1 MLKPVSVFVTKY
13 PKLVIALVLGI
24 TVFLALQLPGLR
36 WETDARVYLPKGHPA
51 ILYDEKVADIFG
63 ATDAVVIGIVN
74 DEHGVFNP
82 DTLARI
88 ARITEKV
95 AALPGVVANR
105 TIDVASLSTATV
117 FVGNDTSIG
126 TEVVMPKV
134 PTTDAEVARVK
145 ETVYAHK
152 DLFVGNLVSADGTA
166 AMIRARLKEGQAHR
180 YQTYWQ
186 IQGILAAEKGGGGA
200 WPGGGGGW
208 QNQGKKD
215 GAAQKGG
222 WQQGQWSGQGG
233 SQGWQ
238 QSANGK
244 PVDLKGDTFYLAGRP
259 VIEVTSGMHAMQ
271 DMMVMI
277 PLLMVALALTLF
289 IIFRTGRGVFLPMF
303 VMGAAIVWTMGIMV
317 LLDVPLYTISTMLP
331 VILVAVGI
339 GDSVHLMSH
348 YYDHVLEDPQRP
360 GKEIVTTVMGKLG
373 APLLTTTVTTMV
385 GFLTFFFAEMPP
397 FVIFGLFTVLGI
409 ALSWLLTVTFIPAVL
424 AIMRPKVGAYLAKRR
439 AMRVHSEQNRLT
451 KGLVDLAGF
460 LYRVRHGA
468 TVVLLALMA
477 VAAWGA
483 SKLYVDS
490 SWMSD
495 FRKDSDLVAANNML
509 NQRFDGTI
517 FLNVVIE
524 GAHKDAFKSPAL
536 LKKVED
542 LQAFGK
548 TLPHVGSARSVV
560 DYIKSM
566 NETFHAGDAA
576 YKVVPDTDAQIGE
589 YLFLFSVS
597 GRPQQLDEVVDFDY
611 QRALVTFAIKT
622 DHTQSL
628 LHIINEI
635 KQHANQLFAGQ
646 QVSVNYAGSANNSY
660 IWADLLI
667 RSQTLS
673 ILLSKLGIFLIA
685 ALMFRSL
692 WIGLFTIVPV
702 SITTLFI
709 AGFAGFAGIP
719 LDVSTALAAGVAVGV
734 GVDYAVHYIFSYRDE
749 FKRSGDVLL
758 ASQETMRRV
767 GKTIVFNA
775 VVVTVGFAILF
786 WSQFPPH
793 VKLGYFVAAYM
804 VVSCVVALLVLPL
817 LFYFYRPARRAEK
830 PVHD

>member
-1 MLKPVSVFVTKY
+1 MIKHVSIFVTKY
-13 PKLVIALVLGI
+13 PKLIIALVLGI

-51 ILYDEKVADIFG
+51 ILYDEKIADIFG
-63 ATDAVVIGIVN
+63 ATDAIIIGIVN
-74 DEHGVFNP
+74 DERGIFNP

-105 TIDVASLSTATV
+105 TIDVASLSTATA
-117 FVGNDTSIG
+117 FVGNETSIG
-126 TEVVMPKV
+126 TEVVMPKP
-134 PTTDAEVARVK
+134 PTTDAEVERIK
-145 ETVYAHK
+145 QTVYAHK
-152 DLFVGNLVSADGTA
+152 DLFVGNLVSADGKA
-166 AMIRARLKEGQAHR
+166 AMIRARLKEGQAYR

-186 IQGILAAEKGGGGA
+186 IQGILAAEKGGGG
-200 WPGGGGGW
+200 GW
-208 QNQGKKD
+208 QSQGKQG
-215 GAAQKGG
+215 GAAEKGAS
-222 WQQGQWSGQGG
+222 QQGQWGG
-233 SQGWQ
+233 GKGRQ
-238 QSANGK
+238 QSSGK
-244 PVDLKGDTFYLAGRP
+244 TVDLKGDTFYLAGRP

-277 PLLMVALALTLF
+277 PLLMVALALTLYV
-289 IIFRTGRGVFLPMF
+289 IFRTGRGVFLPMF
-303 VMGAAIVWTMGIMV
+303 VMGAAIVWTLGIMV
-317 LLDVPLYTISTMLP
+317 LFNVPLYTISTMLP

-339 GDSVHLMSH
+339 GDSVHLLSH
-348 YYDHVLEDPQRP
+348 YYDQVLENPQRP
-360 GKEIVTTVMGKLG
+360 GGEIVTSVLGKLG
-373 APLLTTTVTTMV
+373 APLFTTTVTTMI

-397 FVIFGLFTVLGI
+397 FVSFGLFTALGI
-409 ALSWLLTVTFIPAVL
+409 ALSWLLTITFIPAML
-424 AIMRPKVGAYLAKRR
+424 TIMRPKVGGYLAKRR
-439 AMRVHSEQNRLT
+439 AMRVHSEQSRLT
-451 KGLVDLAGF
+451 RALVDLANY
-460 LYRVRHGA
+460 LYRVRRGA
-468 TVVLLALMA
+468 VMVVLAIMA

-483 SKLYVDS
+483 SKLYADS

-495 FRKDSDLVAANNML
+495 FRKDSELVAANNMFK
-509 NQRFDGTI
+509 QRFDGTI
-517 FLNVVIE
+517 FLDVVIE

-536 LKKVED
+536 LKKVEA
-542 LQAFGK
+542 LQEYGK
-548 TLPHVGSARSVV
+548 TLPYVGNARSVV

-566 NETFHAGDAA
+566 NQTFHAGDPA
-576 YKVVPDTDAQIGE
+576 YKVIPETDKQIGE

-628 LHIINEI
+628 LHIINNI
-635 KQHANQLFAGQ
+635 KQRANELFAGQ

-673 ILLSKLGIFLIA
+673 IVLSKIGIFLIA

-702 SITTLFI
+702 SITTLLI

-734 GVDYAVHYIFSYRDE
+734 GVDYAVHYIFSYREE
-749 FKRSGDVLL
+749 FKRSGDALL
-758 ASQETMRRV
+758 ASQEAMRRV
-767 GKTIVFNA
+767 GRTIVFNA
-775 VVVTVGFAILF
+775 VVVTVGFAVLF

-793 VKLGYFVAAYM
+793 VKLGYFVVAYM
-804 VVSCVVALLVLPL
+804 VLSCVVALLVLPIV
-817 LFYFYRPARRAEK
+817 FYFYSARHVAQLVRPAELPAHE
-830 PVHD
+830 

>member
-1 MLKPVSVFVTKY
+1 MFKSLSVFVTKY
-13 PKLVIALVLGI
+13 PKLIIALVLGI
-24 TVFLALQLPGLR
+24 TAFLALQLPGLR
-36 WETDARVYLPKGHPA
+36 WETDARVYLPKGHAA
-51 ILYDEKVADIFG
+51 ILYDEKVAEIFG
-63 ATDAVVIGIVN
+63 ATDAIVIGIVN
-74 DEHGVFNP
+74 DQRGIFNP

-105 TIDVASLSTATV
+105 TVDVASLSTATV
-117 FVGNDTSIG
+117 FVGNETSIG
-126 TEVVMPKV
+126 TEVVMPKL
-134 PTTDAEVARVK
+134 PTTEAEAARVK
-145 ETVYAHK
+145 DTVYKHP
-152 DLFVGNLVSADGTA
+152 DIFVGNLVSADGKA

-186 IQGILAAEKGGGGA
+186 IQGILAAEQGGGGA
-200 WPGGGGGW
+200 WGG
-208 QNQGKKD
+208 
-215 GAAQKGG
+215 A
-222 WQQGQWSGQGG
+222 QGQWKQGGAQQGGWSGQAWP
-233 SQGWQ
+233 S
-238 QSANGK
+238 SADNK
-244 PVDLKGDTFYLAGRP
+244 PVDLKGDSFYLAGRP

-277 PLLMVALALTLF
+277 PLLMAALALTLF
-289 IIFRTGRGVFLPMF
+289 IIFRTGGGVFLPMF
-303 VMGAAIVWTMGIMV
+303 VMGAAIVWTLGIMV

-348 YYDHVLEDPQRP
+348 YYDHVLEDAQRP
-360 GKEIVTTVMGKLG
+360 AREIVTAVVNRLG
-373 APLLTTTVTTMV
+373 APLLTTTVTTMI

-397 FVIFGLFTVLGI
+397 FVSFGIFTALGI
-409 ALSWLLTVTFIPAVL
+409 VLSWLLTVTFIPAVL
-424 AIMRPKVGAYLAKRR
+424 TLMRPKVGAYLAKRR
-439 AMRVHSEQNRLT
+439 ALRVHSEQSRLT
-451 KGLVDLAGF
+451 RALVDLAAF
-460 LYRVRHGA
+460 LYRVRRA
-468 TVVLLALMA
+468 AAMAVLAVMT

-495 FRKDSDLVAANNML
+495 FRKDSELVVANDMF

-524 GAHKDAFKSPAL
+524 GGHKDAFKSPEL
-536 LKKVED
+536 LKKVEA
-542 LQAFGK
+542 LQDYGK
-548 TLPHVGSARSVV
+548 TLPHVGNARSVV

-566 NETFHAGDAA
+566 NETFHAGDPA
-576 YKVVPDTDAQIGE
+576 YKVIPDTEAQIGE

-611 QRALVTFAIKT
+611 QRALVTFAIKS

-628 LHIINEI
+628 LHIIDNI
-635 KQHANQLFAGQ
+635 KQRANQLFAGQ
-646 QVSVNYAGSANNSY
+646 PVSVNYAGSANNSY

-667 RSQTLS
+667 RSQTIS
-673 ILLSKLGIFLIA
+673 ILLSKVAILLLAVLI
-685 ALMFRSL
+685 FRSL
-692 WIGLFTIVPV
+692 RLGFFTIVPV
-702 SITTLFI
+702 SITTLLI

-734 GVDYAVHYIFSYRDE
+734 GVDYAVHYVFSYRDE
-749 FKRSGDVLL
+749 LKRSGDALL

-767 GKTIVFNA
+767 GRTIIFNA
-775 VVVTVGFAILF
+775 VVVTVGFAVLF

-804 VVSCVVALLVLPL
+804 ILSCVVALLVLPL
-817 LFYFYRPARRAEK
+817 LFYFSAARRAER
-830 PVHD
+830 PSHD